1 MPNKRKPRDGS
12 MQFWPRVRA
21 NREYPRLRT
30 HPAIKESK
38 PTGFAGYKVG
48 MTHIIVSDNLQ
59 NSLTKGQELFV
70 PVTII
75 ECPPLKVSSLK
86 FYRSTPN
93 GLAAVG
99 EVFADSLDKEFG
111 RKTIKPKKSGKS
123 EGIGEFDDVRL
134 VVHTQPKLTAIGKKK
149 PELFEIAIGG
159 SRDEKLKYAQEKLGK
174 EIAVKEVFKEGQQLD
189 IHAVTIGKGF
199 QGPMKRFG
207 ISRRRHK
214 SEKSI
219 RNPGSLGS
227 WKAQGKTM
235 WRVAHAGKMGYHTR
249 TEYNKWL
256 LKIGEKGDELKQD
269 GGILHYGNVQNN
281 YVLIKGGIAGPP
293 KRLIRLTDAM
303 RANHKVP
310 KNAPEILYVSVASK
324 QGN

>member
-1 MPNKRKPRDGS
+1 

-30 HPAIKESK
+30 QPAIKETK
-38 PTGFAGYKVG
+38 PVGFAGYKVG
-48 MTHIIVSDNLQ
+48 MTHVIVTDNLA
-59 NSLTKGQELFV
+59 NGLTKGQELFV

-75 ECPPLKVSSLK
+75 ECPRLKVSSLK
-86 FYRSTPN
+86 FYKITQDGRK
-93 GLAAVG
+93 AVG
-99 EVFADSLDKEFG
+99 EVFSTQLDKEYE
-111 RKTIKPKKSGKS
+111 RKTIKPSKTKKVEDVK
-123 EGIGEFDDVRL
+123 EYDDIRL
-134 VVHTQPKLTAIGKKK
+134 VVYTQPKLTGIGKKM
-149 PELFEIAIGG
+149 PEIFEIALGG
-159 SRDEKLKYAQEKLGK
+159 SKDDKLKYGQEKLGK
-174 EIAVKEVFKEGQQLD
+174 EITVKEVFREGQQLD
-189 IHAVTIGKGF
+189 IHAVTKGKGT

-235 WRVAHAGKMGYHTR
+235 WRVAHAGKMGFHNR

-256 LKIGEKGDELKQD
+256 MKIGEKGEDLSQD
-269 GGILHYGNVQNN
+269 GGIIHYGNVKNN
-281 YVLIKGGIAGPP
+281 YILIKGGIAGPA
-293 KRLIRLTDAM
+293 KRLIRFTDAI
-303 RANHKVP
+303 RASSRVP
-310 KNAPEILYVSVASK
+310 KNAPEILYVSLASK